1 MPDNIHLK
9 KLDAYLNL
17 LIKHGGSDLHI
28 KAGSVVRT
36 RINGDLI
43 KVGENI
49 FSKEDSLNLAH
60 AMMGDNFTR
69 FEEKKSLDYS
79 YSLDEHYRFR
89 VNAFS
94 QIDGISFVLRVIPAK
109 IPTVDELKLPEII
122 KKIADETRRGLIL
135 VTGPTGSG
143 KTTTIASMINRIN
156 ASRPNHIV
164 TIEDPIEYIY
174 KDNKCIINQR
184 AIGENCLTFS
194 DSLRAAL
201 REDPDIIFVGE
212 MRDLET
218 IETALHAA
226 ETGHLVLST
235 LHTIDAKESINR
247 VVSMFEKEE
256 QERIRLILA
265 SVLSAT
271 ISQRLA
277 VSVDGG
283 RRAVAEVLIKNTRVK
298 DMILENRIHEIPDA
312 IKDGKNTYGM
322 QTFDQHLLDLYK
334 AGIVDKE
341 EALDKSSMRSDLE
354 LALTQAD
361 MAKQGNSGDN
371 IAHTINLKED

>member
-201 REDPDIIFVGE
+201 REDTDIIFVGE

-247 VVSMFEKEE
+247 VVSMFEKEDYSKFDGDKTYDTN
-256 QERIRLILA
+256 L
-265 SVLSAT
+265 VL
-271 ISQRLA
+271 
-277 VSVDGG
+277 D
-283 RRAVAEVLIKNTRVK
+283 
-298 DMILENRIHEIPDA
+298 
-312 IKDGKNTYGM
+312 Y
-322 QTFDQHLLDLYK
+322 
-334 AGIVDKE
+334 
-341 EALDKSSMRSDLE
+341 
-354 LALTQAD
+354 
-361 MAKQGNSGDN
+361 
-371 IAHTINLKED
+371 INNYFIIQFC

>member
-256 QERIRLILA
+256 QERIRLSLA